1 MIEGEE
7 KRNPS
12 MRKRVLGMSF
22 EGGREGGRGR
32 EGGGVGGTWRESE
45 VRDL

>member
-1 MIEGEE
+1 MEGEE

-32 EGGGVGGTWRESE
+32 EDDGVGGIWRESE

>member
-22 EGGREGGRGR
+22 EGGRGR
-32 EGGGVGGTWRESE
+32 EGAGVGGTWRESE